1 VTSPA
6 TLREPAEAAFARR
19 AARAD
24 ELARSS
30 RAAEGPLR
38 FAAGLYRAQGT
49 LAAAVLSAHRHLPL
63 GGRLQSDFDG
73 FAGDLGALLR
83 YAAEA
88 GPPALAEEA
97 RAREVEELETARAR
111 LQACWAGGRATGE
124 DYLSRA
130 LLRPY
135 LEVLAG
141 LDIAPDRPRRAGGCP
156 FCAAPPWIAARR
168 SGPETDGARRFL
180 GCSLCGGE
188 WPVNRVRCPSCGEE
202 NPARLPSFQTDA
214 HPRVR
219 IEGCETCHRYLK
231 SIDLTEDARSI
242 PEVDD
247 LVSLA
252 LDLWAGEQ
260 GFRRIEPGLAGV

>member
-1 VTSPA
+1 MTSPA
-6 TLREPAEAAFARR
+6 TPREPAEAAFARR

-24 ELARSS
+24 ELAGSS
-30 RAAEGPLR
+30 RAALGPLR
-38 FAAGLYRAQGT
+38 FAAGLYRAQAT
-49 LAAAVLSAHRHLPL
+49 LAAAVASAHRQRPL
-63 GGRLQSDFDG
+63 VGRLQSDLDG
-73 FAGDLGALLR
+73 FAGALRALLR
-83 YAAEA
+83 YAAGA

-97 RAREVEELETARAR
+97 RSRETEDMGVARAR
-111 LQACWAGGRATGE
+111 LEACWSGDCATGE

-141 LDIAPDRPRRAGGCP
+141 LGIAPDRSQRPGGCP

-168 SGPETDGARRFL
+168 SSPDVDGARRFL

-188 WPVNRVRCPSCGEE
+188 WPVNRVRCPACEEE

-214 HPRVR
+214 HPFVR

-231 SIDLTEDARSI
+231 SIDLTVDARSI

-252 LDLWAGEQ
+252 LDLWAAEQ
-260 GFRRIEPGLAGV
+260 GFQRIEPGLAGV